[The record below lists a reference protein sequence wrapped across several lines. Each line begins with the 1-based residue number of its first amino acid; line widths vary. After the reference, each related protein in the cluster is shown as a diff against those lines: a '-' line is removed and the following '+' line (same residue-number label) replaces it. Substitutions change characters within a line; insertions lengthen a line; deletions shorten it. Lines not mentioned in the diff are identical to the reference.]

1 MAAPARH
8 AALEV
13 LRRVSRGG
21 TTLDILD
28 RLEARLADERD
39 RALVHELVLGTLRRR
54 GWLDHVIARLCARPF
69 AELEPAIVEVL
80 RLGAYQLLFLR
91 VAPHAAVS
99 ESVELA
105 RAETPRAAG
114 FVNAV
119 LRRLQRE
126 GPPPEPDAGADPIGW
141 LTTAGSLP
149 RWLAERWLAQL
160 GAERAMERARAA
172 LEPPPI
178 FVRLNPRVS
187 DAAERLSAAGS
198 TLKPTDIPEC
208 YRLEGGSPG
217 RLAEQGVVYV
227 QDAGSQLVARLAE
240 VRGLWLDACAAPG
253 GKSLSMA
260 DAAAE
265 GTRIVAAEASRPRLA
280 VLVRL
285 AARWG
290 ASGLWPVAADAL
302 APPFRRAFDG
312 VLLDAPC
319 SGLGTLARNPDIRWR
334 LDSAGLARHAERQ
347 RAMLE
352 SLANLVRPGGQLV
365 YATCS
370 LEPEETREVVDAFL
384 ERDGRFVLAELPPW
398 ARRFAVDGRIELD
411 PAKRAGDGFFAARL
425 LRRGDAAPHP
435 PHPPLARA
443 E

>member
-1 MAAPARH
+1 M
-8 AALEV
+8 
-13 LRRVSRGG
+13 
-21 TTLDILD
+21 
-28 RLEARLADERD
+28 
-39 RALVHELVLGTLRRR
+39 HELVLGTLRRR

-80 RLGAYQLLFLR
+80 RLGVYQLLFLR

-105 RAETPRAAG
+105 RAEAPRAAG

-160 GAERAMERARAA
+160 GAERTVERARAA
-172 LEPPPI
+172 LEPPPT

-198 TLKPTDIPEC
+198 TLQPTDIPDC
-208 YRLEGGSPG
+208 YRLEGASPG

-227 QDAGSQLVARLAE
+227 QDAGSQLVARLAD

-253 GKSLSMA
+253 GKSLAMA

-265 GTRIVAAEASRPRLA
+265 GGRIVAAEASRRRLA

-302 APPFRRAFDG
+302 APPFRGAFDG

-334 LDSAGLARHAERQ
+334 LDAADVARHAERQ

-352 SLANLVRPGGQLV
+352 SLAGLVRPGGQLV

-384 ERDGRFVLAELPPW
+384 ARDSSLRPGRAAAVGSAVRRRRAHRDRPGE
-398 ARRFAVDGRIELD
+398 ARRR
-411 PAKRAGDGFFAARL
+411 RL
-425 LRRGDAAPHP
+425 LRRTASEAGGCCALRRGMLRRIPRTAARSESRSRPWHDSRTP
-435 PHPPLARA
+435 PADFPAADSQVPCDSLIRRA
-443 E
+443 

>member
-1 MAAPARH
+1 MASPARH

-21 TTLDILD
+21 TTLDTLD
-28 RLEARLADERD
+28 RIEARLRDERD
-39 RALVHELVLGTLRRR
+39 RGLVHELVLGTLRRR

-80 RLGAYQLLFLR
+80 RLGVYQLLFLR

-105 RAETPRAAG
+105 RAEAPRAAG

-149 RWLAERWLAQL
+149 RWLAQL
-160 GAERAMERARAA
+160 GAERAVERARAA
-172 LEPPPI
+172 LDPPPT

-198 TLKPTDIPEC
+198 TLQPTAIPDC
-208 YRLEGGSPG
+208 YRLEGGSPS

-227 QDAGSQLVARLAE
+227 QDAGSQLVARLAD

-253 GKSLSMA
+253 GKSLAMA

-265 GTRIVAAEASRPRLA
+265 GSRIVAAEASRRRLA

-302 APPFRRAFDG
+302 APPFRGAFDG

-334 LDSAGLARHAERQ
+334 LDAADVARHAERQ

-352 SLANLVRPGGQLV
+352 SLAGLVRPGGQLV

-384 ERDGRFVLAELPPW
+384 ARDGGFVQAELPTW
-398 ARRFAVDGRIELD
+398 ARPFAVDGRIEID
-411 PAKRAGDGFFAARL
+411 PVKRVGDGFFAVL
-425 LRRGDAAPHP
+425 LRRGDAAP
-435 PHPPLARA
+435 
-443 E
+443 